1 MDSKQIWEA
10 YNKYL
15 WEKCCKMTF
24 YTRIKRWLW
33 ILEAI
38 KPVKK
43 EEWHPVERVVS
54 KKYDEEMKRYNE
66 YEWEKVS
73 KQRFYQRM
81 YRGYPKEEAIKIDF
95 TPRKKKPPKIPKN
108 IRIYPVVLKKKVVV
122 EEDIKIKYQK
132 SEADIIKREYE
143 RMIEDM
149 EYQYR
154 ISDDPIEA
162 KEINDKIEKLKNEYK
177 TFCLSNY

>member
-1 MDSKQIWEA
+1 
-10 YNKYL
+10 
-15 WEKCCKMTF
+15 
-24 YTRIKRWLW
+24 
-33 ILEAI
+33 
-38 KPVKK
+38 
-43 EEWHPVERVVS
+43 
-54 KKYDEEMKRYNE
+54 
-66 YEWEKVS
+66 
-73 KQRFYQRM
+73 M

-108 IRIYPVVLKKKVVV
+108 IRIYPVVSKKKVVA

-154 ISDDPIEA
+154 ITDDPIEA

-177 TFCLSNY
+177 TFCLINY

>member
-1 MDSKQIWEA
+1 
-10 YNKYL
+10 
-15 WEKCCKMTF
+15 
-24 YTRIKRWLW
+24 
-33 ILEAI
+33 
-38 KPVKK
+38 
-43 EEWHPVERVVS
+43 
-54 KKYDEEMKRYNE
+54 
-66 YEWEKVS
+66 
-73 KQRFYQRM
+73 M

-95 TPRKKKPPKIPKN
+95 TPKKKKPPKMPKN
-108 IRIYPVVLKKKVVV
+108 IRIHPVVSKKKVVV

-154 ISDDPIEA
+154 ITDDPIEA

-177 TFCLSNY
+177 TFCLINY

>member
-1 MDSKQIWEA
+1 
-10 YNKYL
+10 
-15 WEKCCKMTF
+15 
-24 YTRIKRWLW
+24 
-33 ILEAI
+33 LEAI
-38 KPVKK
+38 KPVIK
-43 EEWHPVERVVS
+43 EERHPVARVVS

-66 YEWEKVS
+66 YEWKKVS

-81 YRGYPKEEAIKIDF
+81 YRWYPKEEAIKIDF
-95 TPRKKKPPKIPKN
+95 TPRKKKPPRVVKSIHV
-108 IRIYPVVLKKKVVV
+108 YPTQKKKVVV

-154 ISDDPIEA
+154 ISDDPVEA

-177 TFCLSNY
+177 TFCLINY